1 MSMVRLTEHVAQVYV
16 IRRLEHFPN
25 LIIQHIH
32 PSVSLPVPV
41 VSNVISLD
49 SQHLFQSIPSLLA
62 CSFSIETEGLSELK
76 SM

>member
-1 MSMVRLTEHVAQVYV
+1 MSMMRLTEHEAQVYV

-32 PSVSLPVPV
+32 PSVSLP
-41 VSNVISLD
+41 VISLD

-62 CSFSIETEGLSELK
+62 CSFSIETEGLSEL
-76 SM
+76 